1 MRALHNEPSE
11 GPYSF
16 LTVTTRDPDTPLSV
30 FEAAFQAVVVR
41 LRRRYGRDVQYYGT
55 IEGTSGLRARDG
67 RRRMH
72 GHFIVRGVPDI
83 EVATAELLC
92 RQTWEVSTMQALGE
106 AGRSFGVT
114 LSPVRDRRAVCG
126 YVAGY
131 MGKLEQVMDA
141 DWGGRRI
148 RCSQGYFTEGRV
160 QARERAKGQLIGEA
174 RAYCEGESPGGYG
187 YELLSAAGGESFVLR
202 LEARRLRETVRAE
215 LAAVSVADDAVGQ
228 DVETGGDYEQLVL
241 DSGLHALQVH
251 LDRA

>member
-1 MRALHNEPSE
+1 MRALHNEPHE
-11 GPYSF
+11 GPYAF

-41 LRRRYGRDVQYYGT
+41 LRRRYGKQVQYYGT

-72 GHFIVRGVPDI
+72 GHFIVRGIPET
-83 EVATAELLC
+83 EVGVAELLC
-92 RQTWEVSTMQALGE
+92 RQTWEVSTLQALGE
-106 AGRSFGVT
+106 GGRSFGVT
-114 LSPVRDRRAVCG
+114 LSAVRSRLAVCG

-160 QARERAKGQLIGEA
+160 QARERAKGELIGES
-174 RAYCEGESPGGYG
+174 RAWSEGESPGSYA
-187 YELLSAAGGESFVLR
+187 YELLSAAGGEAFVLR
-202 LEARRLRETVRAE
+202 LDARKLREAARAE
-215 LAAVSVADDAVGQ
+215 FASMPVAYDAVREY
-228 DVETGGDYEQLVL
+228 VEVGVEDQQLVL
-241 DSGLHALQVH
+241 DASLHSL
-251 LDRA
+251 